1 MPVALAAVVVI
12 VPGAKDRMLQ
22 GFATSEPALIGDGE
36 EKMDEYEVTSGRNL
50 IWPYVLEKIEAR
62 PALGYGREGMARTG
76 LRRFLWEE
84 LKEDFPHP
92 HNAYLQV
99 LYDSGWVGLLLVL
112 PFYFIVLFHGFRL
125 FLDSRN
131 PCFVAVG
138 GVVCALEL
146 ALLFAAFGSQT
157 FYPREGAVGM
167 WCAFGLTFR
176 LSVER
181 ARAVSR
187 QLAGPAPLPT
197 GFPMPRSPRL
207 PSAALHRS

>member
-1 MPVALAAVVVI
+1 M
-12 VPGAKDRMLQ
+12 
-22 GFATSEPALIGDGE
+22 
-36 EKMDEYEVTSGRNL
+36 
-50 IWPYVLEKIEAR
+50 
-62 PALGYGREGMARTG
+62 LGYGREAMARTG
-76 LRRFLWEE
+76 LRRFLWDQ

-92 HNAYLQV
+92 HNAYFQV
-99 LYDSGWVGLLLVL
+99 LFDSGWIGLAFVL
-112 PFYFIVLFHGFRL
+112 PFYLVVLFHGFRL

-138 GVVCALEL
+138 GVVCALVL

-181 ARAVSR
+181 ARAVTR
-187 QLAGPAPLPT
+187 QLTRSATHST
-197 GFPMPRSPRL
+197 GFPMPGSPRMQS
-207 PSAALHRS
+207 PALHRS